1 MGNAQ
6 VIRAYGVGY
15 CVQRSVNLEA
25 IMRGEKWWE
34 AGYHTM
40 GERNTEHGNIHTCRH
55 ARIHTDRQTIH
66 MYIQTI
72 YRLYTDYI
80 HTNKTYMHACDEH
93 IHAYDADIHAHLD
106 ADLTHAHTYVPSH
119 RATSRHTY
127 LATCMH
133 ACLPTSTCLHK
144 HIREYLHS
152 SKIEYT
158 YRPTYLGMHA
168 LTCMRTWM
176 PT

>member
-1 MGNAQ
+1 MGTY
-6 VIRAYGVGY
+6 IRAG
-15 CVQRSVNLEA
+15 
-25 IMRGEKWWE
+25 M
-34 AGYHTM
+34 
-40 GERNTEHGNIHTCRH
+40 H
-55 ARIHTDRQTIH
+55 A
-66 MYIQTI
+66 YIQTDRLYI
-72 YRLYTDYI
+72 CTYRLYTDYI

-93 IHAYDADIHAHLD
+93 IHASDEHIHACDADIHAHLD

-168 LTCMRTWM
+168 LTCMQTWM
-176 PT
+176 PTQTNACMPADVHVNEAWSTFKYKNHSEGMVRNH